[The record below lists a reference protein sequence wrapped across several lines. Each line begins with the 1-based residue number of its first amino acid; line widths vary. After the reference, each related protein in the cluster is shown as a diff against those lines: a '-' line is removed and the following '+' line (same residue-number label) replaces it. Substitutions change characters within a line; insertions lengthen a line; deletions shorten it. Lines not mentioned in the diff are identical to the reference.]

1 MQMIDIGFKSLVS
14 ADKILAVI
22 TPDSSPVKRMIQEAR
37 EKGKLIDATYGR
49 KTESVLVLEN
59 DHVMLSSLEPQKIAE
74 RMAEAK

>member
-22 TPDSSPVKRMIQEAR
+22 APDSSPVKRMVQEAR

-59 DHVMLSSLEPQKIAE
+59 DHVMLSSLEPEKIAE
-74 RMAEAK
+74 RMAEK

>member
-22 TPDSSPVKRMIQEAR
+22 APDSSPVKRMIQEAR

-59 DHVMLSSLEPQKIAE
+59 DHVLLSALEPQKIAE
-74 RMAEAK
+74 RMEEEE

>member
-14 ADKILAVI
+14 AEKILAVI
-22 TPDSSPVKRMIQEAR
+22 APDSSPVKRMIQEAR

-59 DHVMLSSLEPQKIAE
+59 DHIMLSALEPQKIAE
-74 RMAEAK
+74 RMEDEE